1 MIGDDVS
8 ETKAVPR
15 IRELASHRVRYV
27 DHGRG
32 PAVVLIH
39 GLMGSLH
46 DWDPQIAGLSD
57 RFRVIAVDL
66 PGHGESDKIPGD
78 YSLSAHA
85 ATVRDLLTALDIE
98 SVTVVG
104 HSYGGGVAMQMLY
117 LFPRMVDRICLI
129 ASGGLGQDVNPVLRA
144 ASLPGSGM
152 AIPFAASTA
161 SRAVVGSVLGVL
173 TRLRL
178 FRLGAGDRRAWRNF
192 ASISDP
198 ATRRAFLS
206 TARLVIDYRG
216 QTVNA
221 TRLLASFTDA
231 RALLV
236 WGERDAII
244 PLAHAHAVRD
254 YMPEGTAI
262 EVVPGAGHFPHLDEP
277 EHFDTVFRT
286 FMASPAVRPERPV
299 SR

>member
-1 MIGDDVS
+1 MIDDVP
-8 ETKAVPR
+8 ETKPVPLT
-15 IRELASHRVRYV
+15 RELASHRVRYI
-27 DHGRG
+27 DQGQG
-32 PAVVLIH
+32 PVVVLIH
-39 GLMGSLH
+39 GLMGTLH
-46 DWDPQIAGLSD
+46 DWDPQIAGLAD
-57 RFRVIAVDL
+57 RFRIIAVDL

-85 ATVRDLLTALDIE
+85 ATVRDLLTALDIDT
-98 SVTVVG
+98 VTVVG

-117 LFPRMVDRICLI
+117 LFPQMVDGICLV

-152 AIPFAASTA
+152 AIPLAASTA
-161 SRAVVGSVLGVL
+161 SRALLGGVLGVL

-178 FRLGAGDRRAWRNF
+178 FRWGAGDRRAWRNF
-192 ASISDP
+192 ASMADP
-198 ATRRAFLS
+198 AARRAFLS
-206 TARLVIDYRG
+206 TARSVIDFRG
-216 QTVNA
+216 QTVSA
-221 TRLLASFTDA
+221 TRLLASFGDV

-254 YMPEGTAI
+254 HMPEGTAI

-277 EHFDTVFRT
+277 ERFDAVFRT
-286 FMASPAVRPERPV
+286 FMAGPATC
-299 SR
+299 